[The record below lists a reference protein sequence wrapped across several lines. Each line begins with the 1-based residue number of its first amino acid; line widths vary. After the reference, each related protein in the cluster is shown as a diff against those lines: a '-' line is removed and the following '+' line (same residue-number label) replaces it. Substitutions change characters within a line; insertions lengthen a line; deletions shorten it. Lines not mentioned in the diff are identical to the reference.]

1 MDQEMKYTGGKDE
14 IRRVF
19 DLLDKNGNGYLKASE
34 IRLAFDF
41 LGEKDITDDE
51 IIDLIKEA
59 DTNKDGF
66 VDFNEF
72 FTIISSSLNE

>member
-1 MDQEMKYTGGKDE
+1 MKYTGGKDE

-19 DLLDKNGNGYLKASE
+19 DLLDKNGNGYLEASE

-72 FTIISSSLNE
+72 FMIISSSLNK